1 MSNLSGSQP
10 SPDVKGYLEITRAG
24 EPGLQR
30 QPLVGSHLI
39 LGRNPKAQIVLDH
52 TTVSRSHAELV
63 YDPFGRWWVHD
74 LRSTNGTFVNGTPV
88 EERMLNPG
96 DSIGIGD
103 FTLRLHVHGTRDR
116 ADSIFPAPDVP
127 PPISSV
133 DEDATLITVMPKLVD
148 SPQISA
154 SHLTTVMAL
163 TRQLMTVEDPA
174 KRLRTLCEFVVGH
187 DFPADSAVTIRLR
200 DGKPTKVVSGPFL
213 RDPSTPSPGR
223 QVSVGVLK
231 SLWDTREPVLGS
243 NGMFSG
249 HGIRRLSMPNAIRQL
264 AVVACP
270 LDMEENKVDALYV
283 EFPPKYGTAEWL
295 TLVALV
301 ADAYQQAELVWEMR
315 RHVRQSAFV
324 ERELQMARQIQD
336 GLVPRAL
343 HIEGLDVAIGYE
355 PCRWVGG
362 DYVDAVP
369 MPDGRI
375 LLAIADVCGKGL
387 QAALVASSLHT
398 MVHATVDAGGT
409 LHQLIHSCN
418 SYLCNYL
425 PEHSFVT
432 MVLVVINTTTGEMEV
447 VNAGHPPAFAI
458 SSDGRVR
465 QLQSEENIALGMM
478 ETTMEIERSM
488 LIGDEVL
495 VMYSDGLTELVDE
508 NQVALGEDRLS
519 AGLCQIV
526 RQEPTADV
534 EVYRERVV
542 QMLDSFRGSQLASDD
557 STFLVA
563 RRPLQNR
570 RGGSMFEID

>member
-1 MSNLSGSQP
+1 MSTHSGSQP
-10 SPDVKGYLEITRAG
+10 SPEVKGYLEITRAG

-39 LGRNPKAQIVLDH
+39 LGRNPNAQIVLDH

-74 LRSTNGTFVNGTPV
+74 LRSTNGTYVNGTPV

-103 FTLRLHVHGTRDR
+103 FTLRLHVHGARDK
-116 ADSIFPAPDVP
+116 ADSVFPVPDGP
-127 PPISSV
+127 PHITA
-133 DEDATLITVMPKLVD
+133 DEDATLITVLPKLAD

-163 TRQLMTVEDPA
+163 SRQLMSVEDAA
-174 KRLRTLCEFVVGH
+174 KRLRTLCEFIVGS

-200 DGKPTKVVSGPFL
+200 DGKPTKVISGPFL

-249 HGIRRLSMPNAIRQL
+249 QGIRRLSMSQGIRQL

-270 LDMEENKVDALYV
+270 LDMEDNKIDALYV
-283 EFPPKYGTAEWL
+283 EFPPSYGTAEWL

-301 ADAYQQAELVWEMR
+301 AEAYQQAELVWDMR

-343 HIEGLDVAIGYE
+343 HIEGLDVAVGYE

-398 MVHATVDAGGT
+398 MVHATVDAGGN
-409 LHQLIHSCN
+409 LSQLIHSCN
-418 SYLCNYL
+418 AYLCNYL

-432 MVLVVINTTTGEMEV
+432 MVLVVIDTLTGEMDV
-447 VNAGHPPAFAI
+447 VNAGHPPGFAVGG
-458 SSDGRVR
+458 DGRIR
-465 QLQSEENIALGMM
+465 ELQSEENVALGMM
-478 ETTMEIERSM
+478 ETHMEIEHSM

-495 VMYSDGLTELVDE
+495 VLYSDGLTELVDE

-519 AGLCQIV
+519 EGLAQIV
-526 RQEPTADV
+526 RHNPHASV
-534 EVYRERVV
+534 EDYRELIV
-542 QMLDSFRGSQLASDD
+542 QMLDSYRGSQLTTDD

-563 RRPLQNR
+563 RRPR
-570 RGGSMFEID
+570 TARSGGGMYEIG